1 VYCIATLCVLC
12 VSVLCRH
19 QAASGKLSASA
30 ADAAASS
37 FAAAVAQAADAA
49 GDGPSGPAAISEA
62 AADSR
67 EPVGQQQ
74 QQPDV
79 EELGGATAT
88 ANAVDISNI
97 TDFVAVGAGENQ
109 LNSRALR
116 NLLLLHL
123 KKVNVAELPEL
134 PVYEGAA
141 ALPDAQGGVAAVA
154 GQPPGSGDA
163 LASLAAAGSS
173 ALRDLGSPGSAG
185 ASRQALWGDVALQR
199 PHSASGA
206 GSAQKRKLEQQ
217 QRQQPPESAD
227 CAGADAMCVSRA
239 SSANDAQPL
248 LCCPQE
254 QSQQQVPNAARRVMF
269 ADAPGDQQAREPA
282 VQPGRDGG
290 APQHRR
296 KCLRF
301 ADGA

>member
-1 VYCIATLCVLC
+1 MCCVCLCC
-12 VSVLCRH
+12 GRH

-49 GDGPSGPAAISEA
+49 GDGASSPAAAPEA
-62 AADSR
+62 ADRREAADQ
-67 EPVGQQQ
+67 QQQ

-134 PVYEGAA
+134 PAYEGAA
-141 ALPDAQGGVAAVA
+141 TLLDAHGGVAAVA
-154 GQPPGSGDA
+154 GQPPGSGVA
-163 LASLAAAGSS
+163 LGSPAAAGSS
-173 ALRDLGSPGSAG
+173 APQDLGSPGG
-185 ASRQALWGDVALQR
+185 SRQALWGDVALQR
-199 PHSASGA
+199 PYSASGA

-217 QRQQPPESAD
+217 QQQPPEPAD
-227 CAGADAMCVSRA
+227 LAREDGTCVSRS
-239 SSANDAQPL
+239 SSANDAQPQ
-248 LCCPQE
+248 LCRSQE
-254 QSQQQVPNAARRVMF
+254 QSQQQVPNAGAGRRVMF
-269 ADAPGDQQAREPA
+269 ADVPGDQQAQQPA

-290 APQHRR
+290 APQHRQ